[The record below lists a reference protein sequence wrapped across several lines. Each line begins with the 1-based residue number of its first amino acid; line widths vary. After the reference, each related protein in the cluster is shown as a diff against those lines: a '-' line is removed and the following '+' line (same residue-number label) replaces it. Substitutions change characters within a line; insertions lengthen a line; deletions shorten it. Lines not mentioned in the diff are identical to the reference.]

1 MSTHKHIN
9 LICVVVLVCTILLT
23 VLFMNGARFGIQVI
37 PDGDAVGES
46 EYFTYNDLNADWET
60 TSATVIDLDA
70 LSVSGGGA
78 YFYDRDLIISG
89 AGLFDISGTLEDGRI
104 LVDAGGSS
112 KVFIL
117 LNGMSVH
124 CADDAC
130 LQVLQAKKV
139 FLTLAEGTENTFSSG
154 SDFSSEAEDAGR
166 SGAIY
171 ASDNLTINGT
181 GSLAVVGQYRHGIEA
196 NDELVITG
204 GTITVSAPLDGF
216 SVNDS
221 FRMCNADIVIHTEDD
236 GITVKNYEAGTLYQ
250 ESGTL
255 EISCSDD
262 GIRTA
267 GPVTLAGGSCTIS
280 CGSKGIRS
288 ETSISVTECM
298 LRIDECA
305 TGLTAPEINAGGTVS
320 IQATKDEIKLIV
332 LDDVMSAAEY
342 EELFGTPSEPEPEP
356 VQYTAETW
364 RGLSL
369 VVLVLLA
376 GIAIVLLYKKRFVR

>member
-9 LICVVVLVCTILLT
+9 LICVVVLVCTVLLT

-262 GIRTA
+262 GI
-267 GPVTLAGGSCTIS
+267 
-280 CGSKGIRS
+280 
-288 ETSISVTECM
+288 
-298 LRIDECA
+298 
-305 TGLTAPEINAGGTVS
+305 LTACCASTNAP
-320 IQATKDEIKLIV
+320 QALQRRR
-332 LDDVMSAAEY
+332 S
-342 EELFGTPSEPEPEP
+342 TP
-356 VQYTAETW
+356 VA
-364 RGLSL
+364 L
-369 VVLVLLA
+369 
-376 GIAIVLLYKKRFVR
+376 